1 MDVYQILMQDHRTVE
16 QIFIE
21 IEQTDDREVERR
33 EQLFGKL
40 RVALE
45 AHTVVEENI
54 FYPEIDKYPAIKE
67 LVAEAFDE
75 HAEFEQTLQQI
86 SELPTDKA
94 DWLEMIKE
102 LEEVVQEHV
111 HKEEDK
117 MFPAARKELDE
128 SRAEE
133 LGRQILEMKQEKSPD
148 RTLASRRAMMKA
160 LVYQGPSKKQLE
172 ERPVPQIEAP
182 TDAVVK
188 IVKTTICGTDL
199 HILNG
204 DVPSCKPRAYPRPRR
219 GRRGREDRGRGHH
232 VP

>member
-1 MDVYQILMQDHRTVE
+1 MN
-16 QIFIE
+16 
-21 IEQTDDREVERR
+21 
-33 EQLFGKL
+33 KL
-40 RVALE
+40 TTKR
-45 AHTVVEENI
+45 
-54 FYPEIDKYPAIKE
+54 FYPKIDKYPAIKE

-111 HKEEDK
+111 YKEEDK

-133 LGRQILEMKQEKSPD
+133 LGRQILEMKQKESPD
-148 RTLASRRAMMKA
+148 RAPANRRTMMKA
-160 LVYQGPSKKQLE
+160 LVYQGPGKKQLE
-172 ERPVPQIEAP
+172 ERPIPQIEAP

-188 IVKTTICGTDL
+188 IVKTTSLLPLCRQLGSRSLSPGASTVLAHQADTQ
-199 HILNG
+199 
-204 DVPSCKPRAYPRPRR
+204 PSKVRTGLFAG
-219 GRRGREDRGRGHH
+219 GRRILKLTRFRGARQAFNGGFSDAQDASALFT
-232 VP
+232 